1 MDRRLLAFCL
11 GDGCIT
17 KRRVLQIRHCK
28 KQKEYLEWKLQEL
41 NSIIKC
47 YNIYNGIQNGF
58 EYYEIYSS
66 QSSTNTQKLQEI
78 YDKLYL
84 QHGKKYFSKDNNQDL
99 IRKYNIRSIPTL
111 IFLNEDQEYNRLVG
125 NQSYATI
132 NKIINY
138 DTI

>member
-1 MDRRLLAFCL
+1 MITILKFESDSCPQCKALSATLKR
-11 GDGCIT
+11 IT
-17 KRRVLQIRHCK
+17 K
-28 KQKEYLEWKLQEL
+28 EYKTDMK
-41 NSIIKC
+41 SIDI
-47 YNIYNGIQNGF
+47 
-58 EYYEIYSS
+58 EE
-66 QSSTNTQKLQEI
+66 
-78 YDKLYL
+78 
-84 QHGKKYFSKDNNQDL
+84 DNNQDL

>member
-1 MDRRLLAFCL
+1 MIKILKFESDSCPQCKALSITLER
-11 GDGCIT
+11 IT
-17 KRRVLQIRHCK
+17 K
-28 KQKEYLEWKLQEL
+28 EYKTDMK
-41 NSIIKC
+41 SI
-47 YNIYNGIQNGF
+47 NI
-58 EYYEIYSS
+58 EE
-66 QSSTNTQKLQEI
+66 
-78 YDKLYL
+78 
-84 QHGKKYFSKDNNQDL
+84 DNNQDL

>member
-1 MDRRLLAFCL
+1 MIKILKFESDSCPQCKALSVTLER
-11 GDGCIT
+11 IT
-17 KRRVLQIRHCK
+17 K
-28 KQKEYLEWKLQEL
+28 EYKIDIK
-41 NSIIKC
+41 SIDI
-47 YNIYNGIQNGF
+47 
-58 EYYEIYSS
+58 EE
-66 QSSTNTQKLQEI
+66 
-78 YDKLYL
+78 
-84 QHGKKYFSKDNNQDL
+84 DNNQDL

>member
-1 MDRRLLAFCL
+1 MINILKFESDSCPQCKALS
-11 GDGCIT
+11 IT
-17 KRRVLQIRHCK
+17 LERIS
-28 KQKEYLEWKLQEL
+28 KENK
-41 NSIIKC
+41 IDIK
-47 YNIYNGIQNGF
+47 NIDI
-58 EYYEIYSS
+58 EE
-66 QSSTNTQKLQEI
+66 
-78 YDKLYL
+78 
-84 QHGKKYFSKDNNQDL
+84 DNNQDL

>member
-1 MDRRLLAFCL
+1 MIKILKFESDSCPQCKALSATLER
-11 GDGCIT
+11 IT
-17 KRRVLQIRHCK
+17 K
-28 KQKEYLEWKLQEL
+28 EYKTDM
-41 NSIIKC
+41 K
-47 YNIYNGIQNGF
+47 NIDI
-58 EYYEIYSS
+58 EE
-66 QSSTNTQKLQEI
+66 
-78 YDKLYL
+78 
-84 QHGKKYFSKDNNQDL
+84 DNNQNL

>member
-1 MDRRLLAFCL
+1 MIKILKFESDSCP
-11 GDGCIT
+11 
-17 KRRVLQIRHCK
+17 QCK
-28 KQKEYLEWKLQEL
+28 ALSATLERIIKEYKIDMK
-41 NSIIKC
+41 SIDI
-47 YNIYNGIQNGF
+47 
-58 EYYEIYSS
+58 EE
-66 QSSTNTQKLQEI
+66 
-78 YDKLYL
+78 
-84 QHGKKYFSKDNNQDL
+84 DNNQDL